1 MAGTQVNPTRM
12 ELTRLKKKLVT
23 AVRGHKL
30 LKDKRDELMR
40 QFLDKVRE
48 NKALRE
54 EVETALVSAN
64 QNFML
69 ARAGMPD
76 EMLNTALL
84 APKQELTISAGTQ
97 NVMSVEIPDFDFKTR
112 TPDQNDMYSYGF
124 AFTTGDLDDA
134 ILSLSEVFPKML
146 KLAEEEKSTDAAKAR
161 TRAMELLAGQELS
174 SGQLYERLNHR
185 YTQQTSAAVV
195 AEMVQREYI
204 NDARYAETRAHA
216 LLAAKKSRRAA
227 AQNLRQKGLAA
238 GEIQQALDA
247 VYAPDV
253 SGEDPELEAAAALV
267 EGHYRKKLEAG
278 RRDLVI
284 AALQRRGFSYS
295 VIKEAIRR
303 VEEGE

>member
-1 MAGTQVNPTRM
+1 MSFY
-12 ELTRLKKKLVT
+12 
-23 AVRGHKL
+23 
-30 LKDKRDELMR
+30 KRR
-40 QFLDKVRE
+40 R
-48 NKALRE
+48 
-54 EVETALVSAN
+54 
-64 QNFML
+64 
-69 ARAGMPD
+69 
-76 EMLNTALL
+76 
-84 APKQELTISAGTQ
+84 PK
-97 NVMSVEIPDFDFKTR
+97 P
-112 TPDQNDMYSYGF
+112 
-124 AFTTGDLDDA
+124 
-134 ILSLSEVFPKML
+134 
-146 KLAEEEKSTDAAKAR
+146 EEEKCADPAKAR
-161 TRAMELLAGQELS
+161 ARALDALASREMS
-174 SGQLYERLNHR
+174 SAQLYERLNRR

-247 VYAPDV
+247 VYTSDD

>member
-1 MAGTQVNPTRM
+1 MAFYS
-12 ELTRLKKKLVT
+12 
-23 AVRGHKL
+23 RG
-30 LKDKRDELMR
+30 RR
-40 QFLDKVRE
+40 
-48 NKALRE
+48 
-54 EVETALVSAN
+54 
-64 QNFML
+64 
-69 ARAGMPD
+69 P
-76 EMLNTALL
+76 
-84 APKQELTISAGTQ
+84 
-97 NVMSVEIPDFDFKTR
+97 
-112 TPDQNDMYSYGF
+112 
-124 AFTTGDLDDA
+124 
-134 ILSLSEVFPKML
+134 
-146 KLAEEEKSTDAAKAR
+146 LAEEEKSTDAAKAR

-174 SGQLYERLNHR
+174 SGQLYERLNRR

-247 VYAPDV
+247 VYT
-253 SGEDPELEAAAALV
+253 PELEVAAALV

>member
-1 MAGTQVNPTRM
+1 MAFYSR
-12 ELTRLKKKLVT
+12 
-23 AVRGHKL
+23 
-30 LKDKRDELMR
+30 
-40 QFLDKVRE
+40 
-48 NKALRE
+48 
-54 EVETALVSAN
+54 
-64 QNFML
+64 
-69 ARAGMPD
+69 ARRP
-76 EMLNTALL
+76 
-84 APKQELTISAGTQ
+84 
-97 NVMSVEIPDFDFKTR
+97 
-112 TPDQNDMYSYGF
+112 
-124 AFTTGDLDDA
+124 
-134 ILSLSEVFPKML
+134 
-146 KLAEEEKSTDAAKAR
+146 LAEEEKSTDAAKAR

-174 SGQLYERLNHR
+174 SGQLYERLNRR

-247 VYAPDV
+247 VYTPDV

-303 VEEGE
+303 VEEGEEPSQAKPAALPAPPKGELNSLSQNLMVLPAPSKREPLVKPETLPHCQKLPLRGSC